1 MRRIKRPA
9 HFAAI
14 EKALATSAISRYTPL
29 MALLPESNNFAD
41 VRETANKLQAAAQDD
56 TVKRLA
62 GLVAALAVRADLL
75 EREVERLER
84 AKKSA

>member
-1 MRRIKRPA
+1 
-9 HFAAI
+9 
-14 EKALATSAISRYTPL
+14 

-41 VRETANKLQAAAQDD
+41 VRETANQLQASAQDD

-84 AKKSA
+84 VKKPV